1 MVQKLINS
9 GELKQYISKEEAY
22 DRSKRSK
29 QVQLS
34 EGNRTL
40 NTISCSEAAGPL
52 LTTQI
57 GKRLRKQFEDYC
69 ELYKI
74 DGVEI
79 DDHEQWM
86 DAPITFEADD
96 VEEDMKDHND
106 PLILTLP
113 IAGCNIKKILIDG
126 GSSVNVLFYDTFKR
140 MELNDEQLISSYH
153 TIYGFNG
160 APTKPLGDIILQI
173 NAGPM
178 KIDTSF
184 SVVDAPSPYNA
195 IIGRRWVHKIKGIA
209 STYHQCL
216 RFPSPEGIMEI
227 KGDQVTARECQAM
240 LNKDLD
246 EQRKSR
252 RSRNKEDAKK
262 KPLICT
268 SKESQKKA

>member
-1 MVQKLINS
+1 
-9 GELKQYISKEEAY
+9 
-22 DRSKRSK
+22 
-29 QVQLS
+29 
-34 EGNRTL
+34 
-40 NTISCSEAAGPL
+40 
-52 LTTQI
+52 
-57 GKRLRKQFEDYC
+57 
-69 ELYKI
+69 
-74 DGVEI
+74 
-79 DDHEQWM
+79 M

-96 VEEDMKDHND
+96 VEEDMEDHND

-153 TIYGFNG
+153 TIYVFNG
-160 APTKPLGDIILQI
+160 APTKPLGDIVLQI

-178 KIDTSF
+178 KIDTRF

-195 IIGRRWVHKIKGIA
+195 IIGRRWVHKLKGIA

-240 LNKDLD
+240 QNQLNNELD
-246 EQRKSR
+246 EQRKSG
-252 RSRNKEDAKK
+252 RSRNK
-262 KPLICT
+262 
-268 SKESQKKA
+268 